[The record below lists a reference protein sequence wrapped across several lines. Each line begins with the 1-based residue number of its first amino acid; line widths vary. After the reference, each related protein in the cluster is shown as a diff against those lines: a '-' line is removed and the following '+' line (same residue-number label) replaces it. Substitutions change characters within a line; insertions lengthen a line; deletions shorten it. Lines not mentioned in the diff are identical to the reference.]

1 MEPSSKG
8 TLLKINFKVKKV
20 KNTSL
25 FRYTIVDAL
34 SRIGSLFT
42 ASMIIGKLIVNL
54 FNLKIFNFELIKSL
68 FTFEDGMFG
77 DKKEEIKKVG
87 PQTPLLQKSS
97 SNSFSRQLSIVSNI
111 ESNFNKN
118 IVRPNQERLVYS
130 SWDILC
136 NIPRTLFCC

>member
-8 TLLKINFKVKKV
+8 TLLKIKFKVRKLKH
-20 KNTSL
+20 TSL

-42 ASMIIGKLIVNL
+42 ALMIIGKLIVKL
-54 FNLKIFNFELIKSL
+54 FSLKNYNFELIKSL

-87 PQTPLLQKSS
+87 P
-97 SNSFSRQLSIVSNI
+97 
-111 ESNFNKN
+111 
-118 IVRPNQERLVYS
+118 
-130 SWDILC
+130 
-136 NIPRTLFCC
+136 